1 MVNEINA
8 ICNYPKHPPLNT
20 KYLLVDEAECE
31 GKCSRSSEIRKR
43 QSHAEKL
50 KDGTADLCAQL
61 GEKKKKSL
69 HCVHLCAH
77 QSSAAEKYKET
88 VGVSEK
94 KTKKLEIVFSHVS
107 SRAIRVCST
116 LKSSLEPQET
126 AFIIYFLPV
135 NFSQSLHELPFIFTP
150 LPKKLQS
157 AEVLTHRQVSNTGL
171 FTCLFAK

>member
-1 MVNEINA
+1 MRQS
-8 ICNYPKHPPLNT
+8 
-20 KYLLVDEAECE
+20 AERE
-31 GKCSRSSEIRKR
+31 WSRSSEIRKR

-61 GEKKKKSL
+61 EKKKKKVFIV
-69 HCVHLCAH
+69 CICAH
-77 QSSAAEKYKET
+77 IKALQLKNTKRQRESAEK
-88 VGVSEK
+88 K
-94 KTKKLEIVFSHVS
+94 KTGNCLCHVS
-107 SRAIRVCST
+107 SRAIRVCGP

-126 AFIIYFLPV
+126 AFIIYFLAV
-135 NFSQSLHELPFIFTP
+135 HFSQSLHELPFIFTP